1 MGKQSFYK
9 SKSYGGIIKCKTSGK
24 YLLVKGFTGKWS
36 FPKGHRE
43 PNETP
48 YECAIREIY
57 EETGIKLNDIDDKKA
72 IFVSLYYYF
81 NIEFDEE
88 VETTPLDLNEILDTK
103 WFLPEETEFIEKNK
117 DVNVFFSKLL
127 NKQNN
132 VTIKNNIIDT
142 KKN

>member
-1 MGKQSFYK
+1 MGKPSFYK

-88 VETTPLDLNEILDTK
+88 VETTPLDFNEILDTK

-117 DVNVFFSKLL
+117 DVNVFFLKLL
-127 NKQNN
+127 NKQKN
-132 VTIKNNIIDT
+132 VIIKNNILDT